1 MTDSISGSTSGPG
14 TGPDDRDG
22 AALGRLF
29 TDLADDPDAPTSSVS
44 ALSVIAAAQG
54 GGRAAGSTATAVV
67 PAGRAAEVESTDR
80 PSPPDQASVGELHG
94 LSAQQDAER
103 RARRRRTT
111 VLAGLAAACVV
122 AVAAVV
128 IPITLS
134 NSGGTTTS
142 AGSAADNSAARA
154 PSAAAGG
161 AVPPAGSE
169 GSAGSEAPAQPEA
182 TGQAQGE
189 ASAAA
194 SATINPANPDANRP
208 PPGENALTQT
218 VPVPGGPAPTEGSD
232 TGGGVT
238 TSCWPALSDAAAGAL
253 VGSLPAGAFGAPG
266 LLGLGCPAGPVA
278 GASLT
283 GTTPET
289 QLVVRVTRAE
299 PGACAQSASE
309 TGAKCV
315 ARGGD
320 QYVANDSGNLSVYAY
335 GNGYEVEVGGRP
347 ATGIA
352 PIPSGLTAD
361 QLSAAA
367 AAVLATLG

>member
-1 MTDSISGSTSGPG
+1 MTDSMSGSPSGQGSGP
-14 TGPDDRDG
+14 DVRDG

-29 TDLADDPDAPTSSVS
+29 TELADDPDAPSSSVS
-44 ALSVIAAAQG
+44 ALSVIAAAKG
-54 GGRAAGSTATAVV
+54 GGRAAGATATAAL
-67 PAGRAAEVESTDR
+67 PAVRAAELESTDR
-80 PSPPDQASVGELHG
+80 PSPLDQASVGELHV
-94 LSAQQDAER
+94 LSAHQDAER
-103 RARRRRTT
+103 RARRRRAT
-111 VLAGLAAACVV
+111 VLVGVAAACVV

-142 AGSAADNSAARA
+142 AGNAVDNSAARA
-154 PSAAAGG
+154 QSADAAAG
-161 AVPPAGSE
+161 AVPPAD
-169 GSAGSEAPAQPEA
+169 SEAPAQQEA
-182 TGQAQGE
+182 TGQAQDE

-194 SATINPANPDANRP
+194 SATIDPANPDANRP
-208 PPGENALTQT
+208 PPGEGALTQT
-218 VPVPGGPAPTEGSD
+218 VPVPGGTAPTDGSD
-232 TGGGVT
+232 SGGVAA
-238 TSCWPALSDAAAGAL
+238 SCWPALSDAAAGAL

-266 LLGLGCPAGPVA
+266 LLGLGCPADPVA
-278 GASLT
+278 GASLA
-283 GTTPET
+283 GTTPDT
-289 QLVVRVTRAE
+289 QLVVRVVRAE

-309 TGAKCV
+309 TGARCV

-320 QYVANDSGNLSVYAY
+320 QYVSNDSGNLSVYAY

-367 AAVLATLG
+367 SAVLATLG